1 MSNDNDSTPETQP
14 DHVNNT
20 SVKQA
25 SQALNTRD
33 DILGQARAFL
43 RSPQVAHEDSPAKRA
58 FLLEKGLTPEEADTL
73 LHELPPTIPPRTYP
87 QPPRSNLPH
96 LLSGVAHL
104 LTWIAGGSILMVLA
118 YTRFI
123 LPRITRTL
131 QARHTLVT
139 HQNDLIHRLTGSLD
153 ELKTTQLQA
162 FADLPHS
169 QPTYEDKRYK
179 DCHSLD
185 GLAKARLAGSKEA
198 DAAPPTL
205 VSYVRCAIEQSIAKD
220 KQAPTADAITALLQ
234 NGTIPEVE
242 HEDAVLNILHSTP
255 IFLQTTDD
263 TSVERW
269 SYVSVSSSGPA
280 PILNALSDLRS
291 SLPSSSTT
299 SPSDTGPALRGLL
312 QSLAS
317 LTALATSHAYGLTK
331 RAAFG
336 QVEMSPGAEE
346 VRKEIRALKG
356 LVLNRRAFMG
366 RGSSPVPTI
375 NMGMPV

>member
-1 MSNDNDSTPETQP
+1 MNVQ
-14 DHVNNT
+14 
-20 SVKQA
+20 
-25 SQALNTRD
+25 
-33 DILGQARAFL
+33 
-43 RSPQVAHEDSPAKRA
+43 
-58 FLLEKGLTPEEADTL
+58 
-73 LHELPPTIPPRTYP
+73 
-87 QPPRSNLPH
+87 
-96 LLSGVAHL
+96 
-104 LTWIAGGSILMVLA
+104 
-118 YTRFI
+118 
-123 LPRITRTL
+123 
-131 QARHTLVT
+131 
-139 HQNDLIHRLTGSLD
+139 
-153 ELKTTQLQA
+153 
-162 FADLPHS
+162 
-169 QPTYEDKRYK
+169 
-179 DCHSLD
+179 
-185 GLAKARLAGSKEA
+185 
-198 DAAPPTL
+198 
-205 VSYVRCAIEQSIAKD
+205 
-220 KQAPTADAITALLQ
+220 
-234 NGTIPEVE
+234 
-242 HEDAVLNILHSTP
+242 ILHSTP

-331 RAAFG
+331 RATFG